1 MRVVS
6 VAYLALAAAPP
17 EPAAGSHAA
26 EARWEPVGELLSRPK
41 RLAFDRDRFLMQ
53 GLRCSALT
61 FPSVFQLV
69 DEQSGIEA
77 HA

>member
-6 VAYLALAAAPP
+6 VAYLALAAALP
-17 EPAAGSHAA
+17 EPAAGSDAA
-26 EARWEPVGELLSRPK
+26 EARWEPVGELLSRAK
-41 RLAFDRDRFLMQ
+41 RLAFDHDHFLMQ
-53 GLRCSALT
+53 GLEALRLD
-61 FPSVFQLV
+61 FPSVVQLV